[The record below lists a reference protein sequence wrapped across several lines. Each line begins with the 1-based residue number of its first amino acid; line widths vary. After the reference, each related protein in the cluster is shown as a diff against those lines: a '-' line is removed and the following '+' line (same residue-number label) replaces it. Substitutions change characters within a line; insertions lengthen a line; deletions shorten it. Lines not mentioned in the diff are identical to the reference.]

1 MPIIQPMSRFLLLV
15 ALCALAAV
23 SAAEKV
29 VLGKLG
35 QTITATAIYQL
46 PSTKSRVYYTAKQY
60 EYLVINPAPD
70 NRFVKVLMSNGA
82 QGFVAS
88 DKIARLPYDAVT
100 EKTRGG
106 GALASRSRAAA
117 ANYSLKFTGTKYVWG
132 GNDPVNGID
141 CSGFVKYLYGQIG
154 INLPRT
160 AAQQVKVGTPVT
172 RYEDLQPGDR
182 LYFWSSKRNCVG
194 HTGIYLGNGYFNH
207 SSTSRG
213 GVATDHL
220 SGSYW
225 KKNLIAARR

>member
-1 MPIIQPMSRFLLLV
+1 MVRVCIVAILV
-15 ALCALAAV
+15 VTAALA
-23 SAAEKV
+23 SAEKV

-35 QTITATAIYQL
+35 QTIQKTPIYQL
-46 PSTKSRVYYTAKQY
+46 PTSKSRVYYTAKQY
-60 EYLVINPAPD
+60 EYLVINPGPD
-70 NRFVKVLMSNGA
+70 DKYVKVLMSNGA
-82 QGFVAS
+82 QGYVLS
-88 DKIARLPYDAVT
+88 DKIARLPYDAVSD
-100 EKTRGG
+100 KARDGG
-106 GALASRSRAAA
+106 NLGSRSRASAA
-117 ANYSLKFTGTKYVWG
+117 SYSLKFTGTKYVWG

-160 AAQQVKVGTPVT
+160 AAQQVHVGKPIT
-172 RYEDLQPGDR
+172 RYEDLRAGDR